1 MDSVDQ
7 RVLCHPLRVRVL
19 VSLGGSPA
27 SAAELA
33 RDLSHPM
40 RKIAYHLTV
49 LAQGGYV
56 EPVDGDEADSLGTR
70 YESSRT

>member
-1 MDSVDQ
+1 VDSVDQ

-19 VSLGGSPA
+19 VALGGGPA
-27 SAAELA
+27 SAGELA
-33 RDLSHPM
+33 RSLSHPI

-49 LAQGGYV
+49 LTQGGFA
-56 EPVDGDEADSLGTR
+56 EPVDGDTDSHGPR

>member
-1 MDSVDQ
+1 M
-7 RVLCHPLRVRVL
+7 
-19 VSLGGSPA
+19 SLGAGPA

-33 RDLSHPM
+33 RSLSHPI

-49 LAQGGYV
+49 LTHGGYV
-56 EPVDGDEADSLGTR
+56 EPVDGDDADSRGPR